1 MKRINNFHKSKPIV
15 QNVKT
20 DSVNEGKAPKNL
32 TLDNDISDWNPGVSH
47 EQITEAGSTDI
58 SQSFEAAVSKNDQKG
73 QGGGAAA
80 PTSYSQ
86 AVDRFLRVNGL
97 QSTLRRMI
105 LVYNKNQ
112 EIAQRTESD
121 LDELT
126 QVHQDSLAKQADVSK
141 YLDSLNT
148 SLSKMKSGTKEYQKM
163 QDEIDQTTNKLSDVS
178 TEANRASIALD
189 NANSSYKDAVTAMD
203 AAREKGE
210 NAANRLNTLG
220 VKPDFGDDDPKE
232 NPPKK
237 DIPGE
242 DEPPRE
248 VPAKE
253 VPSIGAPIAKP
264 GGAEG
269 PVLILDPSKIL
280 DGEAPYQDVGY
291 KDIDQ
296 SISKG
301 AAQSAKFREEL
312 ANPDEEAIPNKAIET
327 VREFEPTGD
336 LHELAKAGGVGMD
349 MAAAG
354 ARFVQIYTHFYECG
368 NTANSY
374 SVAANLSN
382 RNYPTVWK
390 SPIDPAIDYVIE
402 GTSSDNKYPNG
413 SAYLYSGDYTGP
425 TGLTCL
431 P

>member
-97 QSTLRRMI
+97 QSTLRRMT

-112 EIAQRTESD
+112 EIAQRTEKG
-121 LDELT
+121 LAELT
-126 QVHQDSLAKQADVSK
+126 QVHKDAVAKQDDVSK

-148 SLSKMKSGTKEYQKM
+148 SISKMKSGTTEYQKM
-163 QDEIDQTTNKLSDVS
+163 QNEIDQTTNKLSDVS

-189 NANSSYKDAVTAMD
+189 NANSTFKDAVNAMD

-220 VKPDFGDDDPKE
+220 VKPDYGDREDDPRE

-237 DIPGE
+237 EIPGE
-242 DEPPRE
+242 DEPPSE
-248 VPAKE
+248 APAKE
-253 VPSIGAPIAKP
+253 VPIANP
-264 GGAEG
+264 
-269 PVLILDPSKIL
+269 PVAILDPGKIL

-296 SISKG
+296 AISKG

-349 MAAAG
+349 MAASG

-374 SVAANLSN
+374 SVATNLSK
-382 RNYPTVWK
+382 RNYETVWR
-390 SPIDPAIDYVIE
+390 SPIDPLIFYVIE
-402 GTSSDNKYPNG
+402 GTSSDKKYPNG
-413 SAYLYSGDYTGP
+413 SAYLYPEDYTGP